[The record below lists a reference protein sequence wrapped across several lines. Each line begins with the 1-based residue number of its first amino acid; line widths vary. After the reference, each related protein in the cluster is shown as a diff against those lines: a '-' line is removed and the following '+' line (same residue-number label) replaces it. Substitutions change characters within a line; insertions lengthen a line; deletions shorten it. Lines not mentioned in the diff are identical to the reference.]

1 MLSQEDT
8 MEKIIGGK
16 KGLVTSKHI
25 KEPDCGLRLKKALI
39 HGTKKV
45 INKERAGPHLTKSI
59 FFEIKKISYKP

>member
-25 KEPDCGLRLKKALI
+25 KEPDCGLRLKKST
-39 HGTKKV
+39 HSWNKKS
-45 INKERAGPHLTKSI
+45 N
-59 FFEIKKISYKP
+59 